1 MRYVLVMKSQDP
13 LSPPPLG
20 LSPDAAALKP
30 KTPLPVGQQPN
41 DPQPVTETGG
51 PQGAE
56 PTRFGDWERKGRCS
70 DF

>member
-1 MRYVLVMKSQDP
+1 MRYVLVMKSQA
-13 LSPPPLG
+13 PPPLA
-20 LSPDAAALKP
+20 LSADAAALKP
-30 KTPLPVGQQPN
+30 KAPLPVGQRAPQN
-41 DPQPVTETGG
+41 QPVAETGG

>member
-1 MRYVLVMKSQDP
+1 MTDANSKELP
-13 LSPPPLG
+13 LLKRPVKAGQAEPVG
-20 LSPDAAALKP
+20 LTPIVGRQKESL
-30 KTPLPVGQQPN
+30 PLPDVGGR
-41 DPQPVTETGG
+41 ESGG